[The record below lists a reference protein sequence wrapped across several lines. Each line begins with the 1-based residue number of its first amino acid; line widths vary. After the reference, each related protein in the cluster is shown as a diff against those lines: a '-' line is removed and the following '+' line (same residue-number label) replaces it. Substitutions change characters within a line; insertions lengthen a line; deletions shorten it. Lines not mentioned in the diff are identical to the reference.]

1 MGGDGDL
8 VSHDELRKVS
18 TAGILDCDVLL
29 SGGGLQVGGKEA
41 ALALVHLCRW
51 AVGDADQWVLTE
63 RYAESLVCGYILNN
77 VSAVMRSNIE
87 YLLESET
94 SRQSCRRGRCS
105 PGQGGEGIRSCSGSL
120 LARRRF
126 VVLSG

>member
-8 VSHDELRKVS
+8 VSHDEFRKVS
-18 TAGILDCDVLL
+18 TARVLDYDALL
-29 SGGGLQVGGKEA
+29 GVGGLHVRGKEA

-63 RYAESLVCGYILNN
+63 RYAESFICGYILND
-77 VSAVMRSNIE
+77 VSTITRSDIE
-87 YLLESET
+87 TLLESGT
-94 SRQSCRRGRCS
+94 SRQSYRPGRYS
-105 PGQGGEGIRSCSGSL
+105 PGQGGEGIRSCSGFL
-120 LARRRF
+120 LARRHF